1 MYVSTNGML
10 LCYPTPVP
18 CPSTILYS
26 CDIYKSLVFPML
38 TSHVYSLI
46 EFFKKMKKWLEM
58 ARLPLSFQQKIEAL
72 ERKFEVASI
81 IYDKYRKVF
90 RELFEMGEE
99 KTSSAPT
106 RPRGRKPNQ

>member
-1 MYVSTNGML
+1 MWNAWSDGILGPVGWPVTKL
-10 LCYPTPVP
+10 AREVKVHLTP
-18 CPSTILYS
+18 L
-26 CDIYKSLVFPML
+26 
-38 TSHVYSLI
+38 SLI

-58 ARLPLSFQQKIEAL
+58 ARLPQSFQSKIEAL

-90 RELFEMGEE
+90 KELFDMNEE
-99 KTSSAPT
+99 KAAATASATPT